1 MCAAVMLARA
11 AVTFNHAICTLALI
25 ACQGQ
30 RLDGCLAVSAVLVP
44 VFNLT
49 AALHIP
55 GFAEKINAAFFLG
68 FMMATGSIAGFTP
81 AHVVTNWV
89 LATPFYM

>member
-1 MCAAVMLARA
+1 MCAAVVLARA

-55 GFAEKINAAFFLG
+55 GFVDKVNGGKFLAVLMIMG
-68 FMMATGSIAGFTP
+68 TIAGFTP
-81 AHVVTNWV
+81 AHLVMNWV
-89 LATPFYM
+89 LATPFFM